1 MKNILFSLLFLCIL
15 GLFTNC
21 GSTIKTVVD
30 HNQLKQ
36 PYKSSLIVILY
47 DPGVTK
53 HFSEKMKERL
63 EVNIQEDGKKSQFIM
78 VKKNEQKELSLN
90 DRDTVAER
98 IGTAVQKN
106 DIGVVVI
113 FKPIHYTFQNGN
125 IEEVT
130 YQVTAVDVSTK
141 KEVWKAEV
149 KSAGYF
155 GVSGSAGKAA
165 DLIYG
170 TLCGDGV
177 I

>member
-1 MKNILFSLLFLCIL
+1 
-15 GLFTNC
+15 
-21 GSTIKTVVD
+21 
-30 HNQLKQ
+30 
-36 PYKSSLIVILY
+36 
-47 DPGVTK
+47 
-53 HFSEKMKERL
+53 
-63 EVNIQEDGKKSQFIM
+63 M

-90 DRDTVAER
+90 EHDSVSER
-98 IGTAVQKN
+98 IETSVKGN
-106 DIGVVVI
+106 DVGVVVI
-113 FKPIHYTFQNGN
+113 FRPIHYTFQNGN

-130 YQVTAVDVSTK
+130 YQVTALDVSTK

-155 GVSGSAGKAA
+155 GVNGCAGKAA